1 MIHEW
6 SLPVILFLPFS
17 LPDATPIGDSYAMQT
32 RDGFTY
38 YFFNLQPFDCHPAD
52 DRRAMLL
59 RAARLHV
66 VSGVRQADIM
76 CAFDI
81 SRPTVA
87 RAVKR
92 YRERGEDAFFE
103 PRRGRGRTVV
113 DAEMADQAAKLLAS
127 GISGSAC
134 ARQLGIP
141 VSTFH
146 ENRHAGVFAAPA
158 AALAAVAD
166 APQAVAAT
174 DHPANADAPQ
184 AAAATDHPAVADTPQ
199 AAAATDH
206 PANADTPQ
214 AAAATDHPANADAP
228 QAAAVTDHPANASHT
243 DPAAATDRASRDAR
257 DKQAPMGRAARDV
270 EGRMLA
276 SAGLMTEAKPV
287 FAAPAHGVA
296 HGGVLAALPMLLRA
310 GLLGAANRL
319 FRLPDGFYGLTT
331 ILLFVAFMTLA
342 RVRNPEGLRYQ
353 APGEWGAIL
362 GLDRCPETKTLRR
375 KIRLLASA
383 EHTVRDW
390 QSALARTWAT
400 EHDDDWAT
408 LAVDGHVKV
417 YTGRNGRLP
426 KHFVARQKLCMP
438 ASVSYWINALGG
450 MPLLCLHKALD
461 PKLIKALEQ
470 DVVPHLQHLGVVPE
484 AAPDLTKPDAGVPA
498 LTLVFDREGWSP
510 DLFKR
515 LARRGIA
522 CITWHKNFKGE
533 DWPQEDFRT
542 LEVPIHGPAGTSAT
556 TVDLAEQRIVLRN
569 GLTVRQ
575 IRRRLANGRQ
585 VPVITTHPQMP
596 LIQVAG
602 AMFSRWSQENFFK
615 YMREQFNL
623 DSLPTHDLAPLDP
636 DAQVVNPVRRALE
649 KTIRRVRSRLA
660 TARNRLA
667 EALQEHHRDTATRLQ
682 ADANAL
688 AAELDQLT
696 QQRADSS
703 THVRA
708 GDLPEQ
714 DKLDALPVG
723 GRLFLDVVRMIAYR
737 AETRMMVPV
746 ITTQGKKPNARRL
759 LRALLT
765 SDANIIPQ
773 PAKGILRI
781 QLLGLGSDA
790 CDRML
795 APLVEELNATR
806 TIYPGT
812 DLRLVYEL
820 AGDPPPVVSPDSG

>member
-1 MIHEW
+1 M
-6 SLPVILFLPFS
+6 ILFLPFS
-17 LPDATPIGDSYAMQT
+17 LPDATPIGDRYAMQT

-38 YFFNLQPFDCHPAD
+38 YFFNLEPFDCHPAD

-59 RAARLHV
+59 RVARLHV

-113 DAEMADQAAKLLAS
+113 DARMADEAAKLLAS

-166 APQAVAAT
+166 APQAAAAT
-174 DHPANADAPQ
+174 DRPANADAPQ
-184 AAAATDHPAVADTPQ
+184 AAAA
-199 AAAATDH
+199 
-206 PANADTPQ
+206 
-214 AAAATDHPANADAP
+214 
-228 QAAAVTDHPANASHT
+228 TDHPANASHT

-342 RVRNPEGLRYQ
+342 RVRNPESLRYQ

-375 KIRLLASA
+375 KIRLLTSA

-417 YTGRNGRLP
+417 YAGRNGRLP

-470 DVVPHLQHLGVVPE
+470 DVVPHLQQLGVVPE

-556 TVDLAEQRIVLRN
+556 TVDLAEKPIVLRN

-596 LIQVAG
+596 LVQVAG

-623 DSLPTHDLAPLDP
+623 DSLPTHDLEPLDP

-667 EALQEHHRDTATRLQ
+667 EALQEHHRDTATRLE
-682 ADANAL
+682 ADANSL
-688 AAELDQLT
+688 AAELDQLK
-696 QQRADSS
+696 QQRADSPI
-703 THVRA
+703 HVRA

-746 ITTQGKKPNARRL
+746 ITTQGKKSNARRL

-795 APLVEELNATR
+795 APLVDELNATR

-812 DLRLVYEL
+812 DLTLVYEL
-820 AGDPPPVVSPDSG
+820 AGDPPPAVSPDSG

>member
-1 MIHEW
+1 M
-6 SLPVILFLPFS
+6 ILFLPFS
-17 LPDATPIGDSYAMQT
+17 LPDATPIGDRYAMQT

-38 YFFNLQPFDCHPAD
+38 YFFNLEPFDCHPAD

-59 RAARLHV
+59 RVARLHV

-113 DAEMADQAAKLLAS
+113 DAEMADKAAKLLAS

-166 APQAVAAT
+166 APQAAAAT
-174 DHPANADAPQ
+174 DRPANADAPQ
-184 AAAATDHPAVADTPQ
+184 AAAATDR
-199 AAAATDH
+199 
-206 PANADTPQ
+206 
-214 AAAATDHPANADAP
+214 
-228 QAAAVTDHPANASHT
+228 PANASHT

-375 KIRLLASA
+375 KIRLLTSA

-417 YTGRNGRLP
+417 YAGRNGRLP

-470 DVVPHLQHLGVVPE
+470 DVVPHLQQLGVVPE

-533 DWPQEDFRT
+533 DWPQQDFRT

-556 TVDLAEQRIVLRN
+556 TVDLAEQPIVLRN

-596 LIQVAG
+596 LVQVAG

-623 DSLPTHDLAPLDP
+623 DSLPSHDLAPLDP

-649 KTIRRVRSRLA
+649 KTIRRLRSRLA

-667 EALQEHHRDTATRLQ
+667 EALQEHHRDTATRLD
-682 ADANAL
+682 ADANSL
-688 AAELDQLT
+688 AAELDQLK
-696 QQRADSS
+696 QQRADSP

-812 DLRLVYEL
+812 DLTLVYEL
-820 AGDPPPVVSPDSG
+820 AGDPPPAVSPDSG

>member
-1 MIHEW
+1 M
-6 SLPVILFLPFS
+6 ILFLPFS
-17 LPDATPIGDSYAMQT
+17 LPDATPIGDRYAMQT

-38 YFFNLQPFDCHPAD
+38 YFFNLEPFDCHPAD

-59 RAARLHV
+59 RAAKLQV
-66 VSGVRQADIM
+66 VSGVRQVDIM
-76 CAFDI
+76 GAFNI
-81 SRPTVA
+81 SRPTLA

-113 DAEMADQAAKLLAS
+113 DAEMADKAAKLLAS

-166 APQAVAAT
+166 APQAAAAT
-174 DHPANADAPQ
+174 DRPANADAPQ
-184 AAAATDHPAVADTPQ
+184 AAAATDR
-199 AAAATDH
+199 
-206 PANADTPQ
+206 
-214 AAAATDHPANADAP
+214 
-228 QAAAVTDHPANASHT
+228 PANASHT

-276 SAGLMTEAKPV
+276 SAGLMTEAEPV
-287 FAAPAHGVA
+287 FAAPAHAVA

-342 RVRNPEGLRYQ
+342 RVRNPDSLRYQ

-375 KIRLLASA
+375 KIRLLTSA

-400 EHDDDWAT
+400 EHQDDWAT

-426 KHFVARQKLCMP
+426 KHFVARQKLCLP
-438 ASVSYWINALGG
+438 ASVSYWVNALGG
-450 MPLLCLHKALD
+450 APLLCLHKALD
-461 PKLIKALEQ
+461 PKLIKAIEQ

-484 AAPDLTKPDAGVPA
+484 AAPDLTRPDAGVPA

-533 DWPQEDFRT
+533 DWPQDDFRT
-542 LEVPIHGPAGTSAT
+542 LEVLIHGPAGTSAT
-556 TVDLAEQRIVLRN
+556 TVDLAEQPIVLRN

-596 LIQVAG
+596 LVQVAG

-660 TARNRLA
+660 TARNRLT
-667 EALQEHHRDTATRLQ
+667 EALQQHHRDTATRLQ
-682 ADANAL
+682 ADANSL
-688 AAELDQLT
+688 AAELDQLK
-696 QQRADSS
+696 QQRAHTL

-812 DLRLVYEL
+812 DLTLVYEL
-820 AGDPPPVVSPDSG
+820 AGDPPPAVSPDSG

>member
-1 MIHEW
+1 M
-6 SLPVILFLPFS
+6 ILFLPFS
-17 LPDATPIGDSYAMQT
+17 LPDATPIGDRYAMQT

-38 YFFNLQPFDCHPAD
+38 YFFNLEPFDCHPAD

-59 RAARLHV
+59 RVARLHV

-113 DAEMADQAAKLLAS
+113 DAQMADQAAKLLAS

-146 ENRHAGVFAAPA
+146 ENRRAGVFAAPA

-206 PANADTPQ
+206 PAVADTPQ
-214 AAAATDHPANADAP
+214 AAAATDHPANA
-228 QAAAVTDHPANASHT
+228 SHT
-243 DPAAATDRASRDAR
+243 EPAAATDRASRDAR

-319 FRLPDGFYGLTT
+319 FRLPNGFYGLTT

-342 RVRNPEGLRYQ
+342 RVRNPESLRYQ

-375 KIRLLASA
+375 KIRLLTSA

-426 KHFVARQKLCMP
+426 KHFVARQKLCLP

-533 DWPQEDFRT
+533 DWPQEEFRT
-542 LEVPIHGPAGTSAT
+542 LEVTIHGPAGTSTT

-623 DSLPTHDLAPLDP
+623 DSLPTHDLEPLDP

-696 QQRADSS
+696 QQRADSP

-723 GRLFLDVVRMIAYR
+723 GRLFLDLVRMIAYR

-765 SDANIIPQ
+765 SDANIIPV

>member
-1 MIHEW
+1 MIHDW
-6 SLPVILFLPFS
+6 SPPVILFLPFS
-17 LPDATPIGDSYAMQT
+17 LPDATPIGDRYAMQT

-38 YFFNLQPFDCHPAD
+38 YFFNLEPFDCHPAD

-59 RAARLHV
+59 RVARLHV

-113 DAEMADQAAKLLAS
+113 DAEMADKAAKLLAS

-166 APQAVAAT
+166 APQAAAAT
-174 DHPANADAPQ
+174 DRPANADAPQ
-184 AAAATDHPAVADTPQ
+184 AAAATDR
-199 AAAATDH
+199 
-206 PANADTPQ
+206 
-214 AAAATDHPANADAP
+214 PANADAP
-228 QAAAVTDHPANASHT
+228 QAAAATDHPANASHT

-375 KIRLLASA
+375 KIRLLTSA

-417 YTGRNGRLP
+417 YAGRNGRLP

-470 DVVPHLQHLGVVPE
+470 DVVPHLQQLGVVPE
-484 AAPDLTKPDAGVPA
+484 AAPDLTRPDAGVPA

-533 DWPQEDFRT
+533 DWPQDDFRT
-542 LEVPIHGPAGTSAT
+542 LEVLIHGPAGTSAT
-556 TVDLAEQRIVLRN
+556 TVDLAEQPIVLRN

-596 LIQVAG
+596 LVQVAG

-623 DSLPTHDLAPLDP
+623 DSLPSHDLEPLDP

-660 TARNRLA
+660 TARNRLT
-667 EALQEHHRDTATRLQ
+667 EALQQHHRDTATRLQ

-688 AAELDQLT
+688 AAELDQLK
-696 QQRADSS
+696 QQRAHTL

-723 GRLFLDVVRMIAYR
+723 GRLFLDLVRMIAYR
-737 AETRMMVPV
+737 AETRMMVPFNRAGGRP
-746 ITTQGKKPNARRL
+746 GKA
-759 LRALLT
+759 
-765 SDANIIPQ
+765 
-773 PAKGILRI
+773 
-781 QLLGLGSDA
+781 
-790 CDRML
+790 
-795 APLVEELNATR
+795 APLMTMPGPKIVCSGRTVADATITRPAPFDAIFSNACL
-806 TIYPGT
+806 IVPPGW
-812 DLRLVYEL
+812 YMC
-820 AGDPPPVVSPDSG
+820 

>member
-1 MIHEW
+1 M
-6 SLPVILFLPFS
+6 
-17 LPDATPIGDSYAMQT
+17 
-32 RDGFTY
+32 
-38 YFFNLQPFDCHPAD
+38 N
-52 DRRAMLL
+52 
-59 RAARLHV
+59 RAARVDRHLPSSDQLSRFQRDGYLLVEGVLEPAAGVDPLFAEYAEVLDRLARELHARGELASTYADLAFAERLIRIYRDTGRDHSRYFDPSLMT
-66 VSGVRQADIM
+66 SGVTPETPFWAGPAVFRIITHERVLDLVECLIGPEIYSNPVQHIRIKPPERLLPDGATD
-76 CAFDI
+76 
-81 SRPTVA
+81 VLA
-87 RAVKR
+87 RANPWHQDN
-92 YRERGEDAFFE
+92 G
-103 PRRGRGRTVV
+103 VV
-113 DAEMADQAAKLLAS
+113 DPVAD
-127 GISGSAC
+127 GTDM
-134 ARQLGIP
+134 
-141 VSTFH
+141 STFN
-146 ENRHAGVFAAPA
+146 ENRRASVIADPTRAP
-158 AALAAVAD
+158 AAVAD

-174 DHPANADAPQ
+174 DHPANA
-184 AAAATDHPAVADTPQ
+184 
-199 AAAATDH
+199 
-206 PANADTPQ
+206 
-214 AAAATDHPANADAP
+214 
-228 QAAAVTDHPANASHT
+228 SHT
-243 DPAAATDRASRDAR
+243 DPAPATDRASRDAR

-276 SAGLMTEAKPV
+276 SAGLMTEAQPV

-319 FRLPDGFYGLTT
+319 FRLPNGFYGLTT
-331 ILLFVAFMTLA
+331 ILLFVACMTLA
-342 RVRNPEGLRYQ
+342 RVRNPESLRYQ

-375 KIRLLASA
+375 KIRLLTSA

-400 EHDDDWAT
+400 EHEDDWAT

-450 MPLLCLHKALD
+450 TPLLCLHKALD
-461 PKLIKALEQ
+461 PKLVKAIEQ
-470 DVVPHLQHLGVVPE
+470 DVVPHLLELGVVPE
-484 AAPDLTKPDAGVPA
+484 APPDLTKPDADAPA

-542 LEVPIHGPAGTSAT
+542 LEVPIHGPAGTSTT
-556 TVDLAEQRIVLRN
+556 TVDLAEQPIVLRN

-623 DSLPTHDLAPLDP
+623 DSLPTHDLEPLDP

-667 EALQEHHRDTATRLQ
+667 EALQEHHRDTATRLE

-688 AAELDQLT
+688 AAELDQLK
-696 QQRADSS
+696 QQRAHTL

-723 GRLFLDVVRMIAYR
+723 GRLFLDLVRMIAYR
-737 AETRMMVPV
+737 AETRMMAPV

-765 SDANIIPQ
+765 SDANIIPL
-773 PAKGILRI
+773 PAQGILRI
-781 QLLGLGSDA
+781 QLLSLGSDA

-806 TIYPGT
+806 TFYPGT

-820 AGDPPPVVSPDSG
+820 AGDPPPEVSPDSG

>member
-1 MIHEW
+1 M
-6 SLPVILFLPFS
+6 ILFLPFS
-17 LPDATPIGDSYAMQT
+17 LPDATPIGDRYAMQT

-38 YFFNLQPFDCHPAD
+38 YFFNLEPFDCHPAD

-59 RAARLHV
+59 RVARLHV

-113 DAEMADQAAKLLAS
+113 DAQMADQAAKLLAS

-146 ENRHAGVFAAPA
+146 ENRRAGVFAAPA

-214 AAAATDHPANADAP
+214 AAA
-228 QAAAVTDHPANASHT
+228 VTDHPANASHT
-243 DPAAATDRASRDAR
+243 EPAAATDRASRDAR

-342 RVRNPEGLRYQ
+342 RVRNPESLRYQ

-362 GLDRCPETKTLRR
+362 GLDRGPETKTLRR
-375 KIRLLASA
+375 KIRLLTSA

-417 YTGRNGRLP
+417 YAGRNGRLP
-426 KHFVARQKLCMP
+426 KHFVARQKLCLP

-533 DWPQEDFRT
+533 DWPQEEFRT
-542 LEVPIHGPAGTSAT
+542 LEVTIHGPAGTSTT

-708 GDLPEQ
+708 GDLPS
-714 DKLDALPVG
+714 
-723 GRLFLDVVRMIAYR
+723 R
-737 AETRMMVPV
+737 
-746 ITTQGKKPNARRL
+746 
-759 LRALLT
+759 T
-765 SDANIIPQ
+765 SWTPC
-773 PAKGILRI
+773 R
-781 QLLGLGSDA
+781 
-790 CDRML
+790 
-795 APLVEELNATR
+795 
-806 TIYPGT
+806 
-812 DLRLVYEL
+812 L
-820 AGDPPPVVSPDSG
+820 AGACSWTWCA

>member
-1 MIHEW
+1 MIHDW
-6 SLPVILFLPFS
+6 SPPVILFLPFS
-17 LPDATPIGDSYAMQT
+17 LPDATSIGDRYAMQT

-38 YFFNLQPFDCHPAD
+38 YFFNLEPFDCHPAD

-59 RAARLHV
+59 RVARLHV

-113 DAEMADQAAKLLAS
+113 DAEMADKAAKLLAS

-166 APQAVAAT
+166 APQAAAAT
-174 DHPANADAPQ
+174 DRPANADAPQ
-184 AAAATDHPAVADTPQ
+184 AAAA
-199 AAAATDH
+199 
-206 PANADTPQ
+206 
-214 AAAATDHPANADAP
+214 
-228 QAAAVTDHPANASHT
+228 TDHPANASHT

-375 KIRLLASA
+375 KIRLLTSA

-417 YTGRNGRLP
+417 YAGRNGRLP

-470 DVVPHLQHLGVVPE
+470 DVVPHLQQLGVVPE

-533 DWPQEDFRT
+533 DWPEQDFRT
-542 LEVPIHGPAGTSAT
+542 LEVLIHGPAGTSAT
-556 TVDLAEQRIVLRN
+556 TVDLAEQPIVLRN

-596 LIQVAG
+596 LVQVAG

-623 DSLPTHDLAPLDP
+623 DSLPTHDLEPLDP

-660 TARNRLA
+660 TARNRLT
-667 EALQEHHRDTATRLQ
+667 EALQQHHRDTATRLQ

-688 AAELDQLT
+688 AAELDQLK
-696 QQRADSS
+696 QQRAHTL

-812 DLRLVYEL
+812 DLTLVYEL
-820 AGDPPPVVSPDSG
+820 AGDPPPAVSPDSG

>member
-1 MIHEW
+1 M
-6 SLPVILFLPFS
+6 ILFLPFS
-17 LPDATPIGDSYAMQT
+17 LPDATPIGDRYAMQT

-38 YFFNLQPFDCHPAD
+38 YFFNLEPFDCHPAD

-59 RAARLHV
+59 RVARLHV

-113 DAEMADQAAKLLAS
+113 DAQMADQAAKLLAS

-146 ENRHAGVFAAPA
+146 ENRRAGVFAAPA

-184 AAAATDHPAVADTPQ
+184 AAAATDHPA
-199 AAAATDH
+199 
-206 PANADTPQ
+206 
-214 AAAATDHPANADAP
+214 NADAP

-243 DPAAATDRASRDAR
+243 DPAAATDRATRDAR

-287 FAAPAHGVA
+287 FAAPAHAVA
-296 HGGVLAALPMLLRA
+296 HGGVLAALPMLLRE

-331 ILLFVAFMTLA
+331 ILLFVACMTLA

-375 KIRLLASA
+375 KIRLLTSA

-417 YTGRNGRLP
+417 YTGRKGRLP

-450 MPLLCLHKALD
+450 TPLLCLHKALD
-461 PKLIKALEQ
+461 PKLIKAIKQ

-484 AAPDLTKPDAGVPA
+484 AAPDLTKPDAGAPA

-542 LEVPIHGPAGTSAT
+542 LEVLIHGPAGTSTT

-623 DSLPTHDLAPLDP
+623 DSLPTHDLEPLDP

-696 QQRADSS
+696 QQRADSP

-723 GRLFLDVVRMIAYR
+723 GRLFLDLVRMIAYR

-765 SDANIIPQ
+765 SDANIIPL
-773 PAKGILRI
+773 PANGILRI

-820 AGDPPPVVSPDSG
+820 AGHPPPVVSPDSG

>member
-1 MIHEW
+1 MIHDW
-6 SLPVILFLPFS
+6 SLPVILCLPFS
-17 LPDATPIGDSYAMQT
+17 LPDATPIGDRYAMQT

-38 YFFNLQPFDCHPAD
+38 YFFNLEPFDCHPAD

-59 RAARLHV
+59 RAAKLHV
-66 VSGVRQADIM
+66 VSGVPQADIM
-76 CAFDI
+76 AAFHL

-113 DAEMADQAAKLLAS
+113 DARMADEAAKLLAS

-141 VSTFH
+141 VSTFN
-146 ENRHAGVFAAPA
+146 ENRRAGVIAVPAP
-158 AALAAVAD
+158 ALAAVAD

-174 DHPANADAPQ
+174 DHPASADARQ
-184 AAAATDHPAVADTPQ
+184 
-199 AAAATDH
+199 
-206 PANADTPQ
+206 
-214 AAAATDHPANADAP
+214 
-228 QAAAVTDHPANASHT
+228 T
-243 DPAAATDRASRDAR
+243 DPPPATDRATRDAR
-257 DKQAPMGRAARDV
+257 DKHAPMGRAARDV

-276 SAGLMTEAKPV
+276 SAGLMTEAEPV
-287 FAAPAHGVA
+287 FAAPAHAVA

-342 RVRNPEGLRYQ
+342 RVRNPESLRYQ

-375 KIRLLASA
+375 KIRLLTSA

-417 YTGRNGRLP
+417 YTGRKGRLP
-426 KHFVARQKLCMP
+426 KHFVARQKLCLP
-438 ASVSYWINALGG
+438 ASVSYWVNALGG
-450 MPLLCLHKALD
+450 APLLCLHKALD
-461 PKLIKALEQ
+461 PKLIKAIEQ

-484 AAPDLTKPDAGVPA
+484 AAPDLTRPDAGVPA

-522 CITWHKNFKGE
+522 CITWHKNFTGE

-556 TVDLAEQRIVLRN
+556 TVDLAEQPIVLRN

-596 LIQVAG
+596 LVQVAG

-623 DSLPTHDLAPLDP
+623 DSLPSHDLAPLDP

-667 EALQEHHRDTATRLQ
+667 EALQEHHRDTATRLD

-688 AAELDQLT
+688 AAELDQLK
-696 QQRADSS
+696 QQRAHTL

-723 GRLFLDVVRMIAYR
+723 GRLFLDLVRMIAYR
-737 AETRMMVPV
+737 AETRMMAPV

-765 SDANIIPQ
+765 SDANIIPV
-773 PAKGILRI
+773 PAKGILCI

-820 AGDPPPVVSPDSG
+820 AGDPPPEVSPDSG

>member
-1 MIHEW
+1 M
-6 SLPVILFLPFS
+6 ILFLPFS
-17 LPDATPIGDSYAMQT
+17 LPDATPIGDRYAMQT

-38 YFFNLQPFDCHPAD
+38 YFFNLEPFDCHPAD

-59 RAARLHV
+59 RVARLHV

-113 DAEMADQAAKLLAS
+113 DAEMAAKAAELLAS

-166 APQAVAAT
+166 APQAAAAT
-174 DHPANADAPQ
+174 DRPANADAPQ
-184 AAAATDHPAVADTPQ
+184 AAAA
-199 AAAATDH
+199 
-206 PANADTPQ
+206 
-214 AAAATDHPANADAP
+214 
-228 QAAAVTDHPANASHT
+228 TDHPANASHT

-375 KIRLLASA
+375 KIRLLTSA

-417 YTGRNGRLP
+417 YAGRNGRLP

-461 PKLIKALEQ
+461 PKLIKAIEQ

-533 DWPQEDFRT
+533 DWPQQDFRT

-556 TVDLAEQRIVLRN
+556 TVDLAEQPIVLRN

-596 LIQVAG
+596 LVQVAG

-623 DSLPTHDLAPLDP
+623 DSLPTHDLEPLDP

-660 TARNRLA
+660 TARNRLT
-667 EALQEHHRDTATRLQ
+667 EALQQHHRDTATRLQ

-688 AAELDQLT
+688 AAELDQLK
-696 QQRADSS
+696 QQRAHTL

-812 DLRLVYEL
+812 DLTLVYEL
-820 AGDPPPVVSPDSG
+820 AGDPPPAVSPDSG

>member
-1 MIHEW
+1 MVL
-6 SLPVILFLPFS
+6 SLPFS
-17 LPDATPIGDSYAMQT
+17 LPDATPIGDRYAMQT
-32 RDGFTY
+32 RDGITY
-38 YFFNLQPFDCHPAD
+38 YFFNLEPFDCHPAD

-59 RAARLHV
+59 RAAKLQV

-76 CAFDI
+76 AAFNI
-81 SRPTVA
+81 SRPTLA

-92 YRERGEDAFFE
+92 YREHGEDAFFE
-103 PRRGRGRTVV
+103 PRRRRGRTVV
-113 DAEMADQAAKLLAS
+113 DARMADEAAKLLAS

-134 ARQLGIP
+134 ARHLGIP
-141 VSTFH
+141 PTTFN
-146 ENRHAGVFAAPA
+146 ENRRAGVIAVPAP
-158 AALAAVAD
+158 ALAAVAD
-166 APQAVAAT
+166 APQVAT
-174 DHPANADAPQ
+174 DHPTSAN
-184 AAAATDHPAVADTPQ
+184 TE
-199 AAAATDH
+199 
-206 PANADTPQ
+206 
-214 AAAATDHPANADAP
+214 
-228 QAAAVTDHPANASHT
+228 
-243 DPAAATDRASRDAR
+243 PAAATDRATRDAR
-257 DKQAPMGRAARDV
+257 DKHAPMGRAARDV

-276 SAGLMTEAKPV
+276 SAGLLTEAEPV
-287 FAAPAHGVA
+287 FAAPAHAVA

-342 RVRNPEGLRYQ
+342 RVRNPDSLRYQ

-375 KIRLLASA
+375 KIRLLTSA

-438 ASVSYWINALGG
+438 ASVSYWVNALGG
-450 MPLLCLHKALD
+450 TPLLCLHKALD
-461 PKLIKALEQ
+461 PKLIKAIEQ

-484 AAPDLTKPDAGVPA
+484 AAPDLTRPDAGVPA

-533 DWPQEDFRT
+533 DWPEEDFRT
-542 LEVPIHGPAGTSAT
+542 LEVLIHGPAGTSAT
-556 TVDLAEQRIVLRN
+556 TVDLAEQPIVLRN

-596 LIQVAG
+596 LVQVAG

-615 YMREQFNL
+615 YLREQFNL
-623 DSLPTHDLAPLDP
+623 DSLPTHDLEPLDP

-660 TARNRLA
+660 AVRNRLVPA
-667 EALQEHHRDTATRLQ
+667 QQEPDPDTANRLA
-682 ADANAL
+682 ADAKAL
-688 AAELDQLT
+688 AGELDELQ
-696 QQRADSS
+696 QQRVDTP

-708 GDLPEQ
+708 GDLSEQ
-714 DKLDALPVG
+714 DKLDALPVA
-723 GRLFLDVVRMIAYR
+723 GRLFMDVVRMIAYR
-737 AETRMMVPV
+737 AETRMMAPV
-746 ITTQGKKPNARRL
+746 IGAQGKKPNARRL

-765 SDANIIPQ
+765 SDANIIPE
-773 PAKGILRI
+773 PAHDILRI

-795 APLVEELNATR
+795 APLIQELNATR

-812 DLRLVYEL
+812 QLRLVYEMAADSPL
-820 AGDPPPVVSPDSG
+820 DVSSDSG

>member
-59 RAARLHV
+59 RAAKLHV

-76 CAFDI
+76 DAFLL

-103 PRRGRGRTVV
+103 PLRRRGRTVV

-141 VSTFH
+141 VSTFN
-146 ENRHAGVFAAPA
+146 ENRRAGVIADPTRASATVTDAA
-158 AALAAVAD
+158 
-166 APQAVAAT
+166 QAVAAT
-174 DHPANADAPQ
+174 DHPASADAPQ
-184 AAAATDHPAVADTPQ
+184 
-199 AAAATDH
+199 
-206 PANADTPQ
+206 
-214 AAAATDHPANADAP
+214 
-228 QAAAVTDHPANASHT
+228 T

-375 KIRLLASA
+375 KIRLLTSA

-417 YTGRNGRLP
+417 YAGRNGRLP

-522 CITWHKNFKGE
+522 CITWHKNFKGQ
-533 DWPQEDFRT
+533 DWPQEEFRT
-542 LEVPIHGPAGTSAT
+542 LEVPIHGPAGTSTT
-556 TVDLAEQRIVLRN
+556 TVDLAEQPIVLRN

-596 LIQVAG
+596 LVQVAG

-623 DSLPTHDLAPLDP
+623 DSLPSHDLEPLDP

-649 KTIRRVRSRLA
+649 KTIRRLRSRLA

-667 EALQEHHRDTATRLQ
+667 EAQQHHRDTATRLD
-682 ADANAL
+682 ADAKAL
-688 AAELDQLT
+688 AAELDQLK
-696 QQRADSS
+696 QQRADSP

-765 SDANIIPQ
+765 SDANIIPV

-795 APLVEELNATR
+795 APLVEELNATN

-820 AGDPPPVVSPDSG
+820 AGESAASSVT

>member
-1 MIHEW
+1 M
-6 SLPVILFLPFS
+6 ILFLPFS
-17 LPDATPIGDSYAMQT
+17 LPDATPIGDRYAMQT

-38 YFFNLQPFDCHPAD
+38 YFFNLEPFDCHPAD

-59 RAARLHV
+59 RVARLHV

-113 DAEMADQAAKLLAS
+113 DAEMADKAAKLLAS

-166 APQAVAAT
+166 APQAAAAT
-174 DHPANADAPQ
+174 DRPANADAPQ
-184 AAAATDHPAVADTPQ
+184 AAAA
-199 AAAATDH
+199 
-206 PANADTPQ
+206 
-214 AAAATDHPANADAP
+214 
-228 QAAAVTDHPANASHT
+228 TDHPANASHT

-375 KIRLLASA
+375 KIRLLTSA

-470 DVVPHLQHLGVVPE
+470 DVVPHLQQLGVVPE

-533 DWPQEDFRT
+533 DWPQQDFRT

-556 TVDLAEQRIVLRN
+556 TVDLAEQPIVLRN

-596 LIQVAG
+596 LVQVAG

-623 DSLPTHDLAPLDP
+623 DSLPSHDLAPLDP

-649 KTIRRVRSRLA
+649 KTIRRLRSRLA

-667 EALQEHHRDTATRLQ
+667 EALQEHHRDTATRLE
-682 ADANAL
+682 ADANSL
-688 AAELDQLT
+688 AAELDQLK
-696 QQRADSS
+696 QQRADSP

-765 SDANIIPQ
+765 SDANIIPV

-812 DLRLVYEL
+812 DLTLVYEL
-820 AGDPPPVVSPDSG
+820 AGDPPPAVSPDSG

>member
-1 MIHEW
+1 
-6 SLPVILFLPFS
+6 
-17 LPDATPIGDSYAMQT
+17 MQT

-38 YFFNLQPFDCHPAD
+38 YFFNLEPFDCHPAD

-59 RAARLHV
+59 RAAKLHI

-76 CAFDI
+76 AAFHL
-81 SRPTVA
+81 SRPTLA

-113 DAEMADQAAKLLAS
+113 DDEMADKAAKLLAS

-141 VSTFH
+141 VSTFN
-146 ENRHAGVFAAPA
+146 ENRRAGVIADPTRAPA
-158 AALAAVAD
+158 AVAA

-174 DHPANADAPQ
+174 DHPAS
-184 AAAATDHPAVADTPQ
+184 AVAAQ
-199 AAAATDH
+199 
-206 PANADTPQ
+206 
-214 AAAATDHPANADAP
+214 
-228 QAAAVTDHPANASHT
+228 T
-243 DPAAATDRASRDAR
+243 DPPPATDRATRDAR
-257 DKQAPMGRAARDV
+257 DKHAPMGRAARDV

-287 FAAPAHGVA
+287 FAAPAHAVA

-342 RVRNPEGLRYQ
+342 RVRNPESLRYQ

-375 KIRLLASA
+375 KIRLLTSA

-417 YTGRNGRLP
+417 YAGRNGRLP

-450 MPLLCLHKALD
+450 TPLLCLHKALD
-461 PKLIKALEQ
+461 PKLIKAIEQ
-470 DVVPHLQHLGVVPE
+470 DVVPHLLELGVVPE
-484 AAPDLTKPDAGVPA
+484 AAPDLTRPDAGAPA

-522 CITWHKNFKGE
+522 CITWHKNFKGA

-556 TVDLAEQRIVLRN
+556 TVDLAEKPIVLRN

-596 LIQVAG
+596 LVQVAG

-623 DSLPTHDLAPLDP
+623 DSLPSHDLEPLDP

-649 KTIRRVRSRLA
+649 KTIRRLRSRLA

-667 EALQEHHRDTATRLQ
+667 DALQEHHRDTATRLQ

-688 AAELDQLT
+688 AAELDQLK
-696 QQRADSS
+696 QQRAHTL

-723 GRLFLDVVRMIAYR
+723 GRLFLDLVRMIAYR

-746 ITTQGKKPNARRL
+746 ITTQGKKPNAAGCCARCSPPTPISSHSLPREFCASSFSASAATPATACSL
-759 LRALLT
+759 PWSRN
-765 SDANIIPQ
+765 SMQ
-773 PAKGILRI
+773 PAPSIPAPISGSSTSWPAIRRQKCHLILAEVRK
-781 QLLGLGSDA
+781 SE
-790 CDRML
+790 
-795 APLVEELNATR
+795 P
-806 TIYPGT
+806 
-812 DLRLVYEL
+812 
-820 AGDPPPVVSPDSG
+820 

>member
-1 MIHEW
+1 M
-6 SLPVILFLPFS
+6 ILFLPFS
-17 LPDATPIGDSYAMQT
+17 LPDATPIGDRYAMQT

-38 YFFNLQPFDCHPAD
+38 YFFNLEPFDCHPAD

-59 RAARLHV
+59 RVARLHV

-113 DAEMADQAAKLLAS
+113 DAEMADKAAKLLAS

-166 APQAVAAT
+166 APQA
-174 DHPANADAPQ
+174 
-184 AAAATDHPAVADTPQ
+184 AAATDR
-199 AAAATDH
+199 
-206 PANADTPQ
+206 
-214 AAAATDHPANADAP
+214 
-228 QAAAVTDHPANASHT
+228 PANASHT

-287 FAAPAHGVA
+287 FAAPAHAVA
-296 HGGVLAALPMLLRA
+296 HGGVLAALPMLLRE

-331 ILLFVAFMTLA
+331 ILLFVACMTLA

-375 KIRLLASA
+375 KIRLLTSA

-417 YTGRNGRLP
+417 YAGRKGRLP

-450 MPLLCLHKALD
+450 TPLLCLHKALD
-461 PKLIKALEQ
+461 PKLIKAIKQ

-484 AAPDLTKPDAGVPA
+484 AAPDLTKPDAGAPA

-533 DWPQEDFRT
+533 DWPEEDFRT
-542 LEVPIHGPAGTSAT
+542 LEVLIHGPAGTSTT

-623 DSLPTHDLAPLDP
+623 DSLPTHDLEPLDP

-696 QQRADSS
+696 QQRADSP

-812 DLRLVYEL
+812 DLTLVYEL
-820 AGDPPPVVSPDSG
+820 AGDPPPAVSPDSG

>member
-1 MIHEW
+1 MIL
-6 SLPVILFLPFS
+6 SLPFS
-17 LPDATPIGDSYAMQT
+17 LPDATPIGDRYAMQT

-38 YFFNLQPFDCHPAD
+38 YFFNLEPFDCHPAD

-59 RAARLHV
+59 RAAKLHV
-66 VSGVRQADIM
+66 VSGVPQADIM
-76 CAFDI
+76 AAFHL

-113 DAEMADQAAKLLAS
+113 DARMADEAAKLLAS

-141 VSTFH
+141 VSTFN
-146 ENRHAGVFAAPA
+146 ENRRAGVIADPTRAP
-158 AALAAVAD
+158 AAVAD
-166 APQAVAAT
+166 VPQAVAAT
-174 DHPANADAPQ
+174 DHPASADARQ
-184 AAAATDHPAVADTPQ
+184 
-199 AAAATDH
+199 
-206 PANADTPQ
+206 
-214 AAAATDHPANADAP
+214 
-228 QAAAVTDHPANASHT
+228 T
-243 DPAAATDRASRDAR
+243 DPPPATDRATRDAR
-257 DKQAPMGRAARDV
+257 DKHAPMGRAARDV

-276 SAGLMTEAKPV
+276 SAGLMTEAEPV
-287 FAAPAHGVA
+287 FAAPAHAVA

-342 RVRNPEGLRYQ
+342 RVRNPESLRYQ

-375 KIRLLASA
+375 KIRLLTSA

-426 KHFVARQKLCMP
+426 KHFVARQKLCLP
-438 ASVSYWINALGG
+438 ASVSYWVNALGG
-450 MPLLCLHKALD
+450 APLLCLHKALD
-461 PKLIKALEQ
+461 PKLIKAIEQ

-484 AAPDLTKPDAGVPA
+484 AAPDLTRPDAGVPA

-533 DWPQEDFRT
+533 DWPQQDFRT

-556 TVDLAEQRIVLRN
+556 TVDLAEQPIVLRN

-596 LIQVAG
+596 LVQVAG

-615 YMREQFNL
+615 
-623 DSLPTHDLAPLDP
+623 SL
-636 DAQVVNPVRRALE
+636 NKR
-649 KTIRRVRSRLA
+649 
-660 TARNRLA
+660 
-667 EALQEHHRDTATRLQ
+667 
-682 ADANAL
+682 
-688 AAELDQLT
+688 
-696 QQRADSS
+696 
-703 THVRA
+703 
-708 GDLPEQ
+708 
-714 DKLDALPVG
+714 
-723 GRLFLDVVRMIAYR
+723 F
-737 AETRMMVPV
+737 
-746 ITTQGKKPNARRL
+746 
-759 LRALLT
+759 
-765 SDANIIPQ
+765 
-773 PAKGILRI
+773 
-781 QLLGLGSDA
+781 GS
-790 CDRML
+790 
-795 APLVEELNATR
+795 
-806 TIYPGT
+806 
-812 DLRLVYEL
+812 
-820 AGDPPPVVSPDSG
+820 

>member
-113 DAEMADQAAKLLAS
+113 DAQMADQAAKLLAS

-166 APQAVAAT
+166 APQAAAAT

-184 AAAATDHPAVADTPQ
+184 AAAV
-199 AAAATDH
+199 
-206 PANADTPQ
+206 
-214 AAAATDHPANADAP
+214 TDHPANADAP

-243 DPAAATDRASRDAR
+243 DPAPATDRATRDAR

-276 SAGLMTEAKPV
+276 SAGLMTEAQPV

-319 FRLPDGFYGLTT
+319 FRLPNGFYGLTT

-342 RVRNPEGLRYQ
+342 RVRNPESLRYQ

-450 MPLLCLHKALD
+450 TPLLCLHKALD

-470 DVVPHLQHLGVVPE
+470 DVVPHLMQLGVVPE
-484 AAPDLTKPDAGVPA
+484 AAPDLTRPDAGVPA

-533 DWPQEDFRT
+533 DWPQEEFRT

-596 LIQVAG
+596 LVQVAG
-602 AMFSRWSQENFFK
+602 AMFSRWSQENFSSICASSSTSTPCPP
-615 YMREQFNL
+615 MTLLRL
-623 DSLPTHDLAPLDP
+623 T
-636 DAQVVNPVRRALE
+636 RRAGRQPRAPRPR
-649 KTIRRVRSRLA
+649 KDHQAA
-660 TARNRLA
+660 T
-667 EALQEHHRDTATRLQ
+667 
-682 ADANAL
+682 
-688 AAELDQLT
+688 
-696 QQRADSS
+696 
-703 THVRA
+703 
-708 GDLPEQ
+708 
-714 DKLDALPVG
+714 
-723 GRLFLDVVRMIAYR
+723 
-737 AETRMMVPV
+737 
-746 ITTQGKKPNARRL
+746 
-759 LRALLT
+759 
-765 SDANIIPQ
+765 Q
-773 PAKGILRI
+773 P
-781 QLLGLGSDA
+781 LGNG
-790 CDRML
+790 
-795 APLVEELNATR
+795 P
-806 TIYPGT
+806 
-812 DLRLVYEL
+812 
-820 AGDPPPVVSPDSG
+820 

>member
-1 MIHEW
+1 M
-6 SLPVILFLPFS
+6 ILFLPFS
-17 LPDATPIGDSYAMQT
+17 LPDATPIGDRYAMQT

-38 YFFNLQPFDCHPAD
+38 YFFNLEPFDCHPAD

-59 RAARLHV
+59 RVARLHV

-113 DAEMADQAAKLLAS
+113 DAEMADKAAKLLAS

-166 APQAVAAT
+166 APQA
-174 DHPANADAPQ
+174 
-184 AAAATDHPAVADTPQ
+184 AAATDR
-199 AAAATDH
+199 
-206 PANADTPQ
+206 
-214 AAAATDHPANADAP
+214 
-228 QAAAVTDHPANASHT
+228 PANASHT

-375 KIRLLASA
+375 KIRLLTSA

-417 YTGRNGRLP
+417 YAGRNGRLP

-470 DVVPHLQHLGVVPE
+470 DVVPHLQQLGVVPE

-533 DWPQEDFRT
+533 DWPQQDFRT

-556 TVDLAEQRIVLRN
+556 TVDLAEQPIVLRN

-596 LIQVAG
+596 LVQVAG

-623 DSLPTHDLAPLDP
+623 DSLPSHDLAPLDP

-682 ADANAL
+682 ADANSL
-688 AAELDQLT
+688 AAELDQLK
-696 QQRADSS
+696 QQRADSP

-812 DLRLVYEL
+812 DLTLVYEL
-820 AGDPPPVVSPDSG
+820 AGDPPPAVSPDSG

>member
-1 MIHEW
+1 M
-6 SLPVILFLPFS
+6 ILFLPFS
-17 LPDATPIGDSYAMQT
+17 LPDATPIGDRYAMQT

-38 YFFNLQPFDCHPAD
+38 YFFNLEPFDCHPAD

-59 RAARLHV
+59 RVARLHV

-113 DAEMADQAAKLLAS
+113 DAEMAAKAAELLAS

-166 APQAVAAT
+166 APQAAAAT
-174 DHPANADAPQ
+174 DRPANADAPQ
-184 AAAATDHPAVADTPQ
+184 AAAATDR
-199 AAAATDH
+199 
-206 PANADTPQ
+206 
-214 AAAATDHPANADAP
+214 PANADAP
-228 QAAAVTDHPANASHT
+228 QAAAATDHPANASHT

-375 KIRLLASA
+375 KIRLLTSA

-417 YTGRNGRLP
+417 YAGRNGRLP

-533 DWPQEDFRT
+533 DWPQQDFRT

-556 TVDLAEQRIVLRN
+556 TVDLAEQPIVLRN

-596 LIQVAG
+596 LVQVAG

-623 DSLPTHDLAPLDP
+623 DSLPTHDLEPLDP

-660 TARNRLA
+660 TARNRLT
-667 EALQEHHRDTATRLQ
+667 EALQQHHRDTATRLQ

-688 AAELDQLT
+688 AAELDQLK
-696 QQRADSS
+696 QQRAHTL

-812 DLRLVYEL
+812 DLTLVYEL
-820 AGDPPPVVSPDSG
+820 AGDPPPAVSPDSG

>member
-1 MIHEW
+1 MVL
-6 SLPVILFLPFS
+6 SLPFS
-17 LPDATPIGDSYAMQT
+17 LPDATPIGDRYAMQT
-32 RDGFTY
+32 RDGITY
-38 YFFNLQPFDCHPAD
+38 YFFNLEPFDCHPAD

-59 RAARLHV
+59 RAAKLQV

-76 CAFDI
+76 AAFDI
-81 SRPTVA
+81 SRPTLA

-92 YRERGEDAFFE
+92 YREHGEDAFFE
-103 PRRGRGRTVV
+103 PRRRRGRTVV
-113 DAEMADQAAKLLAS
+113 DAQMAAKAAALLAS
-127 GISGSAC
+127 GMSGSAC
-134 ARQLGIP
+134 ARHLGIP
-141 VSTFH
+141 PTTFN
-146 ENRHAGVFAAPA
+146 ENRRAGVIAVPAP
-158 AALAAVAD
+158 ALAAVAD
-166 APQAVAAT
+166 APQVAT
-174 DHPANADAPQ
+174 DHPTSAN
-184 AAAATDHPAVADTPQ
+184 TE
-199 AAAATDH
+199 
-206 PANADTPQ
+206 
-214 AAAATDHPANADAP
+214 
-228 QAAAVTDHPANASHT
+228 
-243 DPAAATDRASRDAR
+243 PAAATDRATRDAR

-276 SAGLMTEAKPV
+276 SAGLMTEAEPV
-287 FAAPAHGVA
+287 FAAPAHAVA

-342 RVRNPEGLRYQ
+342 RVRNPDSLRYQ

-362 GLDRCPETKTLRR
+362 GLDRGPETKTLRR
-375 KIRLLASA
+375 KIRLLTSA

-426 KHFVARQKLCMP
+426 KHFVARQKLCLP

-450 MPLLCLHKALD
+450 TPLLCLHKALD
-461 PKLIKALEQ
+461 PKLIKAIEQ

-484 AAPDLTKPDAGVPA
+484 AAPDLTRPDAGAPA

-542 LEVPIHGPAGTSAT
+542 LEVLIHGPAGTSAT
-556 TVDLAEQRIVLRN
+556 TVDLAEKPIVLRN

-596 LIQVAG
+596 LVQVAG

-615 YMREQFNL
+615 YLREQFNL
-623 DSLPTHDLAPLDP
+623 DSLPTHDLEPLDP

-660 TARNRLA
+660 AVRNRLVPA
-667 EALQEHHRDTATRLQ
+667 QQEPDPDTANRLA
-682 ADANAL
+682 ADAKAL
-688 AAELDQLT
+688 AGELDELQ
-696 QQRADSS
+696 QQRVDTP

-708 GDLPEQ
+708 GDLSEQ
-714 DKLDALPVG
+714 DKLDALPVA
-723 GRLFLDVVRMIAYR
+723 GRLFMDVVRMIAYR
-737 AETRMMVPV
+737 AETRMMAPV
-746 ITTQGKKPNARRL
+746 IGAQGKKPNARRL

-765 SDANIIPQ
+765 SDANIIPE
-773 PAKGILRI
+773 PAHDILRI

-795 APLVEELNATR
+795 APLIQELNATR

-812 DLRLVYEL
+812 QLRLVYEMAADSPL
-820 AGDPPPVVSPDSG
+820 DVSSDSG

>member
-1 MIHEW
+1 MIL
-6 SLPVILFLPFS
+6 SLPFS
-17 LPDATPIGDSYAMQT
+17 LPDATPIGDRYALQT

-38 YFFNLQPFDCHPAD
+38 YFFNLEPFDCHPAD

-59 RAARLHV
+59 RAAKLHV
-66 VSGVRQADIM
+66 VSGVPQADIM
-76 CAFDI
+76 AAFHL

-113 DAEMADQAAKLLAS
+113 DARMADEAAKLLAS

-141 VSTFH
+141 VSTFN
-146 ENRHAGVFAAPA
+146 ENRRAGVIADPTRAP
-158 AALAAVAD
+158 AAVAD

-174 DHPANADAPQ
+174 DHPASADARQ
-184 AAAATDHPAVADTPQ
+184 
-199 AAAATDH
+199 
-206 PANADTPQ
+206 
-214 AAAATDHPANADAP
+214 
-228 QAAAVTDHPANASHT
+228 T
-243 DPAAATDRASRDAR
+243 DPPPATDRATRDAR
-257 DKQAPMGRAARDV
+257 DKHAPMGRAARDV

-276 SAGLMTEAKPV
+276 SAGLLTEAEPV
-287 FAAPAHGVA
+287 FAAPAHAVA

-331 ILLFVAFMTLA
+331 ILLFVALMTLA
-342 RVRNPEGLRYQ
+342 RVRNPDSLRYQ

-375 KIRLLASA
+375 KIRLLTSA

-400 EHDDDWAT
+400 EHQDDWAT

-417 YTGRNGRLP
+417 YTGRKGRLP
-426 KHFVARQKLCMP
+426 KHFVARQKLCLP
-438 ASVSYWINALGG
+438 ASVSYWVNALGG
-450 MPLLCLHKALD
+450 APLLCLHKALD
-461 PKLIKALEQ
+461 PKLIKAIEQ

-484 AAPDLTKPDAGVPA
+484 AAPDLTRPDAGVPA

-542 LEVPIHGPAGTSAT
+542 LEVLIHGPAGTSAT
-556 TVDLAEQRIVLRN
+556 TVDLAEQPIVLRN

-585 VPVITTHPQMP
+585 VPVVTTHPQMP
-596 LIQVAG
+596 LVQVAG

-623 DSLPTHDLAPLDP
+623 DSLPSHDLEPLDP

-649 KTIRRVRSRLA
+649 KTIRRLRSRLA

-667 EALQEHHRDTATRLQ
+667 EALQQHHRDTATRLE

-688 AAELDQLT
+688 AAELDQLK
-696 QQRADSS
+696 QQRAHTL

-723 GRLFLDVVRMIAYR
+723 GRLFLDLVRMIAYR
-737 AETRMMVPV
+737 AETRMMAPV

-765 SDANIIPQ
+765 SDANIILV
-773 PAKGILRI
+773 PAKGILCI

-820 AGDPPPVVSPDSG
+820 AGDPPPEVSPDSG

>member
-1 MIHEW
+1 MIL
-6 SLPVILFLPFS
+6 SLPFS
-17 LPDATPIGDSYAMQT
+17 LPDATPIGDRYAMQT

-38 YFFNLQPFDCHPAD
+38 YFFNLEPFDCHPAD

-59 RAARLHV
+59 RAAKLHV
-66 VSGVRQADIM
+66 VSGVPQADIM
-76 CAFDI
+76 AAFHL

-103 PRRGRGRTVV
+103 PRRGQGRTVV
-113 DAEMADQAAKLLAS
+113 DARMADEAAKLLAS

-141 VSTFH
+141 VSTFN
-146 ENRHAGVFAAPA
+146 ENRRADVIADPTRAP
-158 AALAAVAD
+158 AAVAD

-174 DHPANADAPQ
+174 DRPASADARQ
-184 AAAATDHPAVADTPQ
+184 
-199 AAAATDH
+199 
-206 PANADTPQ
+206 
-214 AAAATDHPANADAP
+214 
-228 QAAAVTDHPANASHT
+228 T
-243 DPAAATDRASRDAR
+243 DPPPATDRATRDAR

-276 SAGLMTEAKPV
+276 SAGLMTEAEPV
-287 FAAPAHGVA
+287 FAAPAHAVA

-342 RVRNPEGLRYQ
+342 RVRNPESLRYQ

-375 KIRLLASA
+375 KIRLLTSA

-438 ASVSYWINALGG
+438 ASVSYWVNALGG
-450 MPLLCLHKALD
+450 TPLLCLHKALD
-461 PKLIKALEQ
+461 PKLIKAIEQ

-484 AAPDLTKPDAGVPA
+484 AAPDLTRPDAGVPA

-533 DWPQEDFRT
+533 DWPEEDFRT
-542 LEVPIHGPAGTSAT
+542 LEVLIHGPAGTSAT
-556 TVDLAEQRIVLRN
+556 TVDLAEQPIVLRN

-596 LIQVAG
+596 LVQVAG

-623 DSLPTHDLAPLDP
+623 DSLPSHDLAPLDP

-649 KTIRRVRSRLA
+649 KTIRRLRSRLA

-667 EALQEHHRDTATRLQ
+667 EALQQHHRDTATRLD

-688 AAELDQLT
+688 AAELDQLK
-696 QQRADSS
+696 QQRAHTL

-723 GRLFLDVVRMIAYR
+723 GRLFLDLVRMIAYR
-737 AETRMMVPV
+737 AETRMMAPV

-765 SDANIIPQ
+765 SDANIIPL
-773 PAKGILRI
+773 PAKGILCI

-820 AGDPPPVVSPDSG
+820 AGDPPPEVSPDSG

>member
-1 MIHEW
+1 MV
-6 SLPVILFLPFS
+6 LCLPFS
-17 LPDATPIGDSYAMQT
+17 LPDATPIGDRYAMQT
-32 RDGFTY
+32 RDGITY
-38 YFFNLQPFDCHPAD
+38 YFFNLEPFDCHPAD

-59 RAARLHV
+59 RAAKLQV

-76 CAFDI
+76 AAFNI
-81 SRPTVA
+81 SRPTLA

-92 YRERGEDAFFE
+92 YREHGEDAFFE
-103 PRRGRGRTVV
+103 PRRRRGRTVV
-113 DAEMADQAAKLLAS
+113 DAQMAAKAAALLAS
-127 GISGSAC
+127 GMSGSAC
-134 ARQLGIP
+134 ARHLGIP
-141 VSTFH
+141 PTTFN
-146 ENRHAGVFAAPA
+146 ENRRAGVIAVPAP
-158 AALAAVAD
+158 ALAAVAD
-166 APQAVAAT
+166 APQVAT
-174 DHPANADAPQ
+174 DHPTSAN
-184 AAAATDHPAVADTPQ
+184 TE
-199 AAAATDH
+199 
-206 PANADTPQ
+206 
-214 AAAATDHPANADAP
+214 
-228 QAAAVTDHPANASHT
+228 
-243 DPAAATDRASRDAR
+243 PAAATDRATRDAR
-257 DKQAPMGRAARDV
+257 DKHAPMGRAARDV

-276 SAGLMTEAKPV
+276 SAGLMTEAEPV
-287 FAAPAHGVA
+287 FAAPAHAVA

-342 RVRNPEGLRYQ
+342 RVRNPESLRYQ

-375 KIRLLASA
+375 KIRLLTSA

-426 KHFVARQKLCMP
+426 KHFVARQKLCLP
-438 ASVSYWINALGG
+438 ASVSYWVNALGG
-450 MPLLCLHKALD
+450 TPLLCLHKALD
-461 PKLIKALEQ
+461 PKLIKAIEQ

-484 AAPDLTKPDAGVPA
+484 AAPDLTRPDAGVPA

-542 LEVPIHGPAGTSAT
+542 LEVLIHGPAGTSAT
-556 TVDLAEQRIVLRN
+556 TVDLAEKPIVLRN

-596 LIQVAG
+596 LVQVAG

-615 YMREQFNL
+615 YLREQFNL
-623 DSLPTHDLAPLDP
+623 DSLPSHDLEPLDP

-660 TARNRLA
+660 AVRNRLVPA
-667 EALQEHHRDTATRLQ
+667 QQEPDPDTANRLA
-682 ADANAL
+682 ADAKAL
-688 AAELDQLT
+688 AGELDELQ
-696 QQRADSS
+696 QQRVDTP

-708 GDLPEQ
+708 GDLSEQ
-714 DKLDALPVG
+714 DKLDALPVA
-723 GRLFLDVVRMIAYR
+723 GRLFMDVVRMIAYR
-737 AETRMMVPV
+737 AETRMMAPV
-746 ITTQGKKPNARRL
+746 IGAQGKKPNARRL

-765 SDANIIPQ
+765 SDANIIPE
-773 PAKGILRI
+773 PAHDILRI

-795 APLVEELNATR
+795 APLIEELNATR

-812 DLRLVYEL
+812 QLRLVYEMAADSPL
-820 AGDPPPVVSPDSG
+820 DVSSDSG

>member
-1 MIHEW
+1 MIHDW
-6 SLPVILFLPFS
+6 SLPVILSLPFS
-17 LPDATPIGDSYAMQT
+17 LPDATPIGDRYAMQT

-38 YFFNLQPFDCHPAD
+38 YFFNLEPFDCHPAD

-59 RAARLHV
+59 RVARLHV

-113 DAEMADQAAKLLAS
+113 DAEMADKAAKLLAS

-166 APQAVAAT
+166 APQAAAAT

-184 AAAATDHPAVADTPQ
+184 AAAA
-199 AAAATDH
+199 
-206 PANADTPQ
+206 
-214 AAAATDHPANADAP
+214 
-228 QAAAVTDHPANASHT
+228 TDHPANASHT

-276 SAGLMTEAKPV
+276 SAGLMTEAEPV

-342 RVRNPEGLRYQ
+342 RVRNPESLRYQ

-375 KIRLLASA
+375 KIRLLTSA

-470 DVVPHLQHLGVVPE
+470 DVVPHLQQLGVVPE

-533 DWPQEDFRT
+533 DWPQQDFRT

-556 TVDLAEQRIVLRN
+556 TVDLAEQPIVLRN

-596 LIQVAG
+596 LVQVAG

-623 DSLPTHDLAPLDP
+623 DSLPSHDLAPLDP

-649 KTIRRVRSRLA
+649 KTIRRLRSRLA

-667 EALQEHHRDTATRLQ
+667 EALQEHHRDTATRLE
-682 ADANAL
+682 ADANSL
-688 AAELDQLT
+688 AAELDQLK
-696 QQRADSS
+696 QQRADSP

-812 DLRLVYEL
+812 DLTLVYEL
-820 AGDPPPVVSPDSG
+820 AGDPPPAVSPDSG

>member
-1 MIHEW
+1 MIL
-6 SLPVILFLPFS
+6 SLPFS
-17 LPDATPIGDSYAMQT
+17 LPDATPIGDRYAMQT

-38 YFFNLQPFDCHPAD
+38 YFFNLEPFDCHPAD

-59 RAARLHV
+59 RVARLHV

-113 DAEMADQAAKLLAS
+113 DAEMADKAAKLLAS

-166 APQAVAAT
+166 APQAAAAT

-184 AAAATDHPAVADTPQ
+184 AAAA
-199 AAAATDH
+199 
-206 PANADTPQ
+206 
-214 AAAATDHPANADAP
+214 
-228 QAAAVTDHPANASHT
+228 TDHPANASHT

-276 SAGLMTEAKPV
+276 SAGLMTEAEPV

-375 KIRLLASA
+375 KIRLLTSA

-470 DVVPHLQHLGVVPE
+470 DVVPHLQQLGVVPE

-533 DWPQEDFRT
+533 DWPQQDFRT

-556 TVDLAEQRIVLRN
+556 TVDLAEQPIVLRN

-596 LIQVAG
+596 LVQVAG

-623 DSLPTHDLAPLDP
+623 DSLPSHDLAPLDP

-649 KTIRRVRSRLA
+649 KTIRRLRSRLA

-667 EALQEHHRDTATRLQ
+667 EALQEHHRDTATRLE
-682 ADANAL
+682 ADANSL
-688 AAELDQLT
+688 AAELDQLK
-696 QQRADSS
+696 QQRADSP

-812 DLRLVYEL
+812 DLTLVYEL
-820 AGDPPPVVSPDSG
+820 AGDPPPAVSPDSG